1 MQNLKFFPTL
11 DNLWNRPTVIINF
24 DVQIFTYWETK
35 IASYDIY
42 KYNFRMLSRL
52 N

>member
-1 MQNLKFFPTL
+1 MQNLEFFPTL

-35 IASYDIY
+35 IGRTTSINTISECCHA
-42 KYNFRMLSRL
+42 
-52 N
+52 